1 MKAFLAF
8 LKTNWIIGSM
18 GAVAFAAIFATVWGM
33 LAIPAHYTAEDNA
46 FTAQQTAIAQQS
58 SAVAAGLPAVPAITT
73 DGIKGGA
80 PVNPEASVVAAYK
93 TGLLQPPTPARVG
106 TMADVELANMSFS
119 YLFNGNKWES
129 VTETLIVHNTVGYPL
144 KSLVVPLLSGAY
156 NGFNGKGAGY
166 NIGSSYGFLN
176 ITPGTATTPPTMT
189 VPITIPVDNAW
200 HQFDVV
206 YQVPI
211 NFGKTQVWTMP
222 AYSFQGLLVLL
233 GTGEAWGTIDSTD
246 LFPAPA
252 LDADMGTGWRTWA
265 TAGDTSQNNDAPVKA
280 GTMLTWVVGP
290 SAEYPKSA
298 YLTPPGNP
306 LGPAASPACQS
317 AIAADPTGPDPAACK

>member
-1 MKAFLAF
+1 MKVKAFLRE
-8 LKTNWIIGSM
+8 NWILSSM
-18 GAVAFAAIFATVWGM
+18 VATFLGLMVVTVWA
-33 LAIPAHYTAEDNA
+33 LYAIPHHYNVQGDAWS
-46 FTAQQTAIAQQS
+46 AQQSAASQQS
-58 SAVAAGLPAVPAITT
+58 SASAAGLPAVPAITASGT
-73 DGIKGGA
+73 KGGA

-93 TGLLQPPTPARVG
+93 TGLLTPPTPAEAG
-106 TMADVELANMSFS
+106 TMADVELSNMSFS
-119 YLFNGNKWES
+119 YLFDGNKWES

-144 KSLVVPLLSGAY
+144 KSLAVPLLSGAY

-166 NIGSSYGFLN
+166 NVGSSYGFLS

-189 VPITIPVDNAW
+189 VPITIPADNEW
-200 HQFDVV
+200 YQFAVV

-222 AYSFQGLLVLL
+222 TFSMQGLFVLL
-233 GTGEAWGTIDSTD
+233 TVGEKWGTIDSTD
-246 LFPAPA
+246 LVRNPA

-265 TAGDTSQNNDAPVKA
+265 TPGNTAKGSYAPVKA
-280 GTMLTWVVGP
+280 GTTLTWVVGP
-290 SAEYPKSA
+290 SASYPQSA